1 MNTELTER
9 YLRAAIAGLPAAT
22 QDDVRTELTALIM
35 DATEARIDQGEE
47 PPRPSA
53 PCSPSSAIPAILAA
67 EYADR
72 PLHLIGP
79 RYFLVWRRL
88 LKLLLWIVPAVAAV
102 GVAISQALVDA
113 PLGTLIGESLGVGL
127 SSAVHVAFWVTV
139 VFVVLERSG
148 ARPAPAGAPTSFPS
162 CRAPAPAGRTRSP
175 RSCSPDC
182 SPPRCSGTSSGAW
195 CGSTGRPCRS

>member
-47 PPRPSA
+47 PPAAERA
-53 PCSPSSAIPAILAA
+53 VLTELGDPAILAA

-88 LKLLLWIVPAVAAV
+88 LKLLLWIVPAVAVV

-113 PLGTLIGESLGVGL
+113 PLGTLIGSP
-127 SSAVHVAFWVTV
+127 SAWASAPPSTWP
-139 VFVVLERSG
+139 SG
-148 ARPAPAGAPTSFPS
+148 
-162 CRAPAPAGRTRSP
+162 
-175 RSCSPDC
+175 
-182 SPPRCSGTSSGAW
+182 
-195 CGSTGRPCRS
+195 